1 MSVHILGIRHHG
13 PGSARNVKAFLD
25 ELQPDI
31 VLIEGPPEADALLQW
46 AGHEELQ
53 PPVAI
58 LAYQPDSPQKACF
71 YPFAAFSPEWQAML
85 YAKNH
90 RIHARFMDLPLAHV
104 FGMENEAAAKRA
116 AKGQKAD
123 VPVEGSESP
132 NVEGSESPGAD
143 ELAPPG
149 ELNTAAH
156 SNCFSSSDNSNQRS
170 NSSIDRFTSTQP
182 TGVALHDSSIDKS
195 KGTQPNSAAHLHD
208 SSIDKSIDT
217 QSTGTAH
224 LHDSSIDKSTDTQ
237 STGTAHLH
245 DSSVDKPTSTQ
256 SIIAT
261 THNAPGSTPQ
271 QWHNSSTETFTA
283 AELDLQFLPPSPQDP
298 VAHLAHAAGDDDGE
312 RWWEH
317 MFEYR
322 LGQEQVFEAVHDA
335 MHALREE
342 LPRRYDH
349 KEALREAWMRKCI
362 RQAEKEMFQ
371 RIAVICGAWHA
382 PALQTMPKQK
392 DDNDLLKGLPKTKVE
407 CTWIPWTYS
416 RLSYESGYGAG
427 IPSPG
432 WYEHIWEHP
441 ADDGTRWMALV
452 AKLFREQQQDTSVAH
467 VMEAVRLANALAAL
481 RHYPRPGLEELNE
494 ATLSVLCNGESIL
507 MQLIRDELIVRNR
520 IGKVPAEVPTPP
532 LQSDITRQQKKLRL
546 PQTADFKEYTLDLR
560 KDTDLERSIFLHRLQ
575 LLEIYWGKRYE
586 VSGKGTFKEQWRL
599 QWDPAFSIDI
609 IEKGS
614 WGNTVAE
621 AATSFVT
628 SAANNTGTLQQVCK
642 MLESAIPAELPA
654 VVEVLIHRISNLA
667 AASGDVLQLMEVIPS
682 LVNISR
688 YGNVRKTDAALV
700 SSITESMIGRICISL
715 PAACTAVADDAA
727 LPLLDLFFAM
737 NDAINLVQQNTL
749 TASWQETLATIS
761 GNPQS
766 APMIAGYA
774 TRLLFDSKIMTGET
788 LIKAFSV
795 AMSVANPPALAA
807 AWLEGFLKGSGT
819 LLLLDEELWS
829 MVHNWISQLE
839 NDIFIQVLPLLRRTF
854 SNFTAPERKKLGDK
868 VKHGGN
874 GTSIKAATTGDTD
887 HERGARGIPVVM
899 QLLGFKD
906 AKLILDGAR

>member
-13 PGSARNVKAFLD
+13 PGSARNVKAFLE

-31 VLIEGPPEADALLQW
+31 VLIEGPPEADALIQW
-46 AGHEELQ
+46 ASHEDLQ

-85 YAKNH
+85 YAGQQ
-90 RIHARFMDLPLAHV
+90 RIHVRFMDLPLSHV
-104 FGMENEAAAKRA
+104 FGIENEEAAKAETAKGLTAGEAGTADGLQSLRRRQSRNTSHEVFDTGTDTPFIPARDPISHLAAA
-116 AKGQKAD
+116 
-123 VPVEGSESP
+123 
-132 NVEGSESPGAD
+132 
-143 ELAPPG
+143 
-149 ELNTAAH
+149 
-156 SNCFSSSDNSNQRS
+156 
-170 NSSIDRFTSTQP
+170 
-182 TGVALHDSSIDKS
+182 
-195 KGTQPNSAAHLHD
+195 
-208 SSIDKSIDT
+208 
-217 QSTGTAH
+217 
-224 LHDSSIDKSTDTQ
+224 
-237 STGTAHLH
+237 
-245 DSSVDKPTSTQ
+245 
-256 SIIAT
+256 
-261 THNAPGSTPQ
+261 
-271 QWHNSSTETFTA
+271 
-283 AELDLQFLPPSPQDP
+283 
-298 VAHLAHAAGDDDGE
+298 AGYDDGE

-322 LGQEQVFEAVHDA
+322 QQQTQVFEAVNDA
-335 MHALREE
+335 MQALREE
-342 LPRRYDH
+342 LPRRNDRH
-349 KEALREAWMRKCI
+349 EQLREAWMRKCI
-362 RQAEKEMFQ
+362 RLAEKEMFQ

-382 PALQTMPKQK
+382 PALQNMPKQK
-392 DDNDLLKGLPKTKVE
+392 EDQELLKGLPKAKVE

-481 RHYPRPGLEELNE
+481 RHYARPGLEELNE

-520 IGKVPAEVPTPP
+520 IGKVPLEVPTPP
-532 LQSDITRQQKKLRL
+532 LQADIAKWQKKLRL
-546 PQTADFKEYTLDLR
+546 PQTADFKDYTLDLR

-575 LLEIYWGKRYE
+575 LMDIHWGKRTE
-586 VSGKGTFKEQWRL
+586 TSGKGTFKEQWRL

-614 WGNTVAE
+614 WGNTVEE
-621 AATSFVT
+621 AATRFVT
-628 SAANNTGTLQQVCK
+628 HYAGSTSTLRQVCK

-654 VVEVLIHRISNLA
+654 VVAVLIQRINNLA

-700 SSITESMIGRICISL
+700 NDITESMIGRICISL

-727 LPLLDLFFAM
+727 LALLDLFYAM
-737 NDAINLVQQNTL
+737 NDAISLLQQEAL
-749 TASWQETLATIS
+749 SSSWQQTLLAIS
-761 GNPQS
+761 GNAQS
-766 APMIAGYA
+766 AQMIAGYA
-774 TRLLFDSKIMTGET
+774 TRLLFDAKIITGEA
-788 LIKAFSV
+788 LARMFSV
-795 AMSVANPPALAA
+795 SMSVANPPSLAA
-807 AWLEGFLKGSGT
+807 AWLEGFLKGSGA
-819 LLLLDEELWS
+819 LLLLDEELWG
-829 MVHNWISQLE
+829 MVHHWVSQLE

-868 VKHGGN
+868 VKNGGS
-874 GTSIKAATTGDTD
+874 GASIKTVTTGGIDD
-887 HERGARGIPVVM
+887 QRGAAGIPVVM
-899 QLLGFKD
+899 QMLGLHDSKLL
-906 AKLILDGAR
+906 ADGA

>member
-13 PGSARNVKAFLD
+13 PGSARNVKAFLE

-31 VLIEGPPEADALLQW
+31 VLIEGPPEADALIKW
-46 AGHEELQ
+46 AGHEDLQ

-85 YAKNH
+85 YAQQQK
-90 RIHARFMDLPLAHV
+90 IHVRFMDLPLAHV
-104 FGMENEAAAKRA
+104 FGMENEAEAKRA
-116 AKGQKAD
+116 ARQQGEMERDGESAGN
-123 VPVEGSESP
+123 EGSDAIAS
-132 NVEGSESPGAD
+132 
-143 ELAPPG
+143 L
-149 ELNTAAH
+149 LL
-156 SNCFSSSDNSNQRS
+156 RS
-170 NSSIDRFTSTQP
+170 
-182 TGVALHDSSIDKS
+182 K
-195 KGTQPNSAAHLHD
+195 
-208 SSIDKSIDT
+208 
-217 QSTGTAH
+217 
-224 LHDSSIDKSTDTQ
+224 
-237 STGTAHLH
+237 
-245 DSSVDKPTSTQ
+245 
-256 SIIAT
+256 T
-261 THNAPGSTPQ
+261 THHSLEDAPA
-271 QWHNSSTETFTA
+271 NETFIT
-283 AELDLQFLPPSPQDP
+283 DDVDILPPSPQDP
-298 VAHLAHAAGDDDGE
+298 ISHLAAADGYDDGE

-322 LGQEQVFEAVHDA
+322 QQPEQVFEAVHDA

-342 LPRRYDH
+342 LPRRYDR

-392 DDNDLLKGLPKTKVE
+392 DDNELLKGLPKAKVE

-432 WYEHIWEHP
+432 WYEHIWEYP
-441 ADDGTRWMALV
+441 ADDGTRWMALI

-467 VMEAVRLANALAAL
+467 VMEAVRLANALASL
-481 RHYPRPGLEELNE
+481 RQYARPGLEELNE
-494 ATLSVLCNGESIL
+494 ATLSVLCMGESIL
-507 MQLIRDELIVRNR
+507 MQLIRDELIIRNR
-520 IGKVPAEVPTPP
+520 IGKVPVEVPTPP
-532 LQSDITRQQKKLRL
+532 LQTDITRWQKKLRL
-546 PQTADFKEYTLDLR
+546 PQTADFKDYTLDLR

-575 LLEIYWGKRYE
+575 LLEIHWGKRYE
-586 VSGKGTFKEQWRL
+586 VAGKGTFKEQWRL

-621 AATSFVT
+621 ATTRFVTDSANATS
-628 SAANNTGTLQQVCK
+628 TLQQVCK

-654 VVEVLIHRISNLA
+654 VVEVLIHRINNLA

-682 LVNISR
+682 LVSISR

-700 SSITESMIGRICISL
+700 NDITESMIGRICISL

-737 NDAINLVQQNTL
+737 NDAISLLQQGEL
-749 TASWQETLATIS
+749 TAAWQETLLAIS
-761 GNPQS
+761 RNSHS

-774 TRLLFDSKIMTGET
+774 TRLLFDGKVITGES
-788 LIKAFSV
+788 LVKAFSV
-795 AMSVANPPALAA
+795 SMSVANPPAMAA
-807 AWLEGFLKGSGT
+807 AWLEGFLRGSGT
-819 LLLLDEELWS
+819 LLLLDEELWN
-829 MVHNWISQLE
+829 MVHNWVSQLE

-874 GTSIKAATTGDTD
+874 GTSIKAATTGGIDND
-887 HERGARGIPVVM
+887 RGARGIPVVM
-899 QLLGFKD
+899 QLLGLQD
-906 AKLILDGAR
+906 AKLLSDGA